1 MTMNAKRYALFAG
14 VTLALVLG
22 APRLAAHCDTLDG
35 PVVADARQAL
45 AKGDITPVLKWV
57 QADDEQQIRSAFD
70 RTVKVR
76 AGGAEARELADLWF
90 FETLVRV
97 HRAAEGAPFTGL
109 KPAGTD
115 PGPAVRAADEALEKG
130 SVDSLAKAVA
140 AHAEAGVRERFEKA
154 MKAKEHKDHSTPLG
168 REFVQA
174 YVEYVHY
181 VENVHNVLAGAGGHH
196 EEAAAPAEH
205 HH

>member
-1 MTMNAKRYALFAG
+1 MNAKRYALFAG